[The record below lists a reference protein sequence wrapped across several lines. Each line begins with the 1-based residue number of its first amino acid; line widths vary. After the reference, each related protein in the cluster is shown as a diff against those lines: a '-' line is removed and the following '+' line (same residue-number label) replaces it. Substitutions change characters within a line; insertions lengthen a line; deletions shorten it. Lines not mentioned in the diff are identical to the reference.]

1 MSDSE
6 KNNGPWYVYCQTCKE
21 LIGKCNSFNVAQAVE
36 DAHREGQEEFDNCE
50 VVTGYRWYFDN
61 AYPDVELEPSTVL
74 ITVSGGVAEVVDQ
87 PFGVKVEIRDYDVEE
102 PDAENS
108 DNCKQDDDG
117 NWYQEIIWK

>member
-21 LIGKCNSFNVAQAVE
+21 LIGKCNSVE
-36 DAHREGQEEFDNCE
+36 IAFAIEHEHKESVGTKCC
-50 VVTGYRWYFDN
+50 VITTGIKWYFDN
-61 AYPDVELEPSTVL
+61 AFPDIELEPSAVL